1 MKTSTRI
8 IKAIAQTPIIKKIID
23 CFFDGL
29 RQKYNKKLDEER
41 NQACATYGV
50 EVLKKF
56 DDCMNENNF
65 FYTLAYG
72 SILGAIRE
80 REFNRTSTLQ
90 KPSHR
95 AGSVPPF

>member
-8 IKAIAQTPIIKKIID
+8 IKAIAQTPIVKKIID

-56 DDCMNENNF
+56 DDCMNEQVIDEIKKVDLN
-65 FYTLAYG
+65 TLSPYECM
-72 SILGAIRE
+72 SLLFDWKKRLG
-80 REFNRTSTLQ
+80 
-90 KPSHR
+90 
-95 AGSVPPF
+95 